1 MFGFLP
7 FGKKRK
13 ITLSSPEE
21 IEPQE
26 IFCDHLAQRQ
36 SKRGDQDCKKFEVAA
51 PPRGLV
57 LPAVFA
63 ALFFSAAF
71 LRAGYLQIAEGDE
84 LLRQAQKNQYIFQK
98 VQSDR
103 GVIYDAGFNVLAKN
117 LSAFDLQCDIQRFL
131 NNPAE
136 RKRIIE
142 SLAAISG
149 ADAAAIDQAVG
160 AQKTAVLEN
169 LDHRS
174 LIILEARINDF
185 PGCQVVARPIREYVR
200 GAGLAHLLGY
210 MSKIN
215 QDEWSA
221 NAENYSINDYIGRS
235 GLEKFYETV
244 LRKDPGKLRVERDAN
259 GNVIAQEMTAL
270 PESGDS
276 IRLWLDYDLQKKL
289 HDSMK
294 KQLESLGLKKGT
306 AIALDPKTGGVLA
319 MVSFPDYDNNAFSQH
334 NREEIQKL
342 VDDKETNAL
351 LNRAVAGRYLTGS
364 TIKPFIASAA
374 LQEGIIAADKNINCQ
389 GRISVQ
395 NQYDPEIVYHYND
408 NHIHGQ
414 TNMYKAI
421 AESCNVYFYTIG
433 GGYGDQKGLGPTR
446 IKKYLDLF
454 GWEEPTGIDLPGEIA
469 GFVPDAAWKKEKF
482 AGTQDQN
489 WTDGNTY
496 WLSIGQEFIG
506 ITPIEVASAYA
517 AIANGGTLYRPQ
529 MVKAVVDS
537 AKNTIEEKK
546 PEIIRENFIGAAHL
560 AAVREGMRFA
570 VNGAGAPLA
579 SALTLNQLGI
589 KMGTKTGTAQL
600 YKGSD
605 GKDLLNSWVNVFAP
619 YDDPQIVLLV
629 MAEEVRE
636 GTVAVLPVAKEV
648 LGWYFE
654 PKNKDGVRLSELPPA
669 NESETSGETG
679 DMLDVEGTTINEN
692 PALSPA
698 IIPDEE
704 Y

>member
-1 MFGFLP
+1 MFGFLR
-7 FGKKRK
+7 FGRKKRVS
-13 ITLSSPEE
+13 LSSPEE

-26 IFCDHLAQRQ
+26 IFCDCLAQRQ
-36 SKRGDQDCKKFEVAA
+36 NENGARDCEKFEVAA
-51 PPRGLV
+51 PARGLA

-63 ALFFSAAF
+63 ALFFFAAF
-71 LRAGYLQIAEGDE
+71 LRAGYLQVAEGGE
-84 LLRQAQKNQYIFQK
+84 LMKQAQKNQYIFQK

-103 GVIYDAGFNVLAKN
+103 GVIYDANFNPLAKN
-117 LSAFDLQCDIQRFL
+117 LSAFDFFCAGAGFTKDLAR
-131 NNPAE
+131 
-136 RKRIIE
+136 RKKTID
-142 SLAAISG
+142 SLAAIAG
-149 ADAAAIDQAVG
+149 VDAAALDQAV
-160 AQKTAVLEN
+160 TAGKSPLLEN

-174 LIILEARINDF
+174 LIVLEARINDF

-200 GAGLAHLLGY
+200 GAALAHFLGY
-210 MSKIN
+210 MNKIN
-215 QDEWSA
+215 QDEWNA

-235 GLEKFYETV
+235 GLEKSYEAV

-289 HDSMK
+289 YDSMK
-294 KQLESLGLKKGT
+294 NQMESLGLKKG
-306 AIALDPKTGGVLA
+306 AAVALDPKTGGVLA
-319 MVSFPDYDNNAFSQH
+319 MVSLPDYDNNVFSSKDDAAISELLADENNPLF
-334 NREEIQKL
+334 NRVIS
-342 VDDKETNAL
+342 
-351 LNRAVAGRYLTGS
+351 GRYLTGS
-364 TIKPFIASAA
+364 TIKPFIAAAA
-374 LQEGIIAADKNINCQ
+374 LEEGIIAADKNINCQ
-389 GRISVQ
+389 GKISVQ

-408 NHIHGQ
+408 NHVHGQ
-414 TNMYKAI
+414 TNMYKAL

-433 GGYGDQKGLGPTR
+433 GGYENQNGLGPTR

-469 GFVPDAAWKKEKF
+469 GFVPDAAWKKEEF

-506 ITPIEVASAYA
+506 ITPIEVAAAYA

-529 MVKAVVDS
+529 MVKAVVDG

-546 PEIIRENFIGAAHL
+546 PEVIRENFIDAAHL

-570 VNGAGAPLA
+570 VNGAGAPFA

-589 KMGTKTGTAQL
+589 KMGAKTGTAQL
-600 YKGSD
+600 RKGKD

-619 YDDPQIVLLV
+619 YDDPQILLLV

-654 PKNKDGVRLSELPPA
+654 PKDENGVRLSELPPA
-669 NESETSGETG
+669 EEVNVGQE
-679 DMLDVEGTTINEN
+679 
-692 PALSPA
+692 SPA
-698 IIPDEE
+698 IIEEIMETPPATIPEEE

>member
-103 GVIYDAGFNVLAKN
+103 GVIYDTGFNVLAKN

-654 PKNKDGVRLSELPPA
+654 PKNEDGVRLSELPPA